1 MENKIKALAAYLGV
15 DESTISEG
23 YDDDILETED
33 GEEYLVLDEY
43 DATERAREAVIN
55 SIEELGITSFT
66 ESFQDW
72 VYSNALDEEW
82 FEDAMKESYE
92 AYVDDI
98 ENESDSTYDNRL
110 IQEMYDEGIIDD
122 EDFDTDEDGEIDYT
136 IFQGDL
142 EDAKE
147 RYVSHLC
154 DQWDDP
160 VQWYKDNFGDD
171 SLNDIVSQHNLLDTD
186 AIADE
191 AIEWDSRGHF
201 LADYDGDEIDLGDEF
216 DDQYY
221 AYRLS

>member
-1 MENKIKALAAYLGV
+1 MEDKIKALAAYLGL
-15 DESTISEG
+15 DESTIKEG
-23 YDDDILETED
+23 YDDDIFETED

-43 DATERAREAVIN
+43 DANERAREAVIN
-55 SIEELGITSFT
+55 AISELGITSFT
-66 ESFQDW
+66 ESFQEW

-82 FEDAMKESYE
+82 FEDAMRESYE
-92 AYVDDI
+92 AYVEDI
-98 ENESDSTYDNRL
+98 ESEIDSDYDNRL

-136 IFQGDL
+136 IFIGDL

-160 VQWYKDNFGDD
+160 VEWYKDNFGDE
-171 SLNDIVSQHNLLDTD
+171 SLNDVVEQHNLLDED

-191 AIEWDSRGHF
+191 AIEWDGRGHF
-201 LADYDGDEIDLGDEF
+201 LADYDGDELDLEGEEDTYF
-216 DDQYY
+216 
-221 AYRLS
+221 AYRIS